1 MGSLIKL
8 NGSNSTSLDLTR
20 FIPVPEYNVNAVEAY
35 EEWTDSAYT
44 THRRLLSSKAQG
56 DFTLK
61 FHSLSEYESF
71 MTFFNA
77 NMDSDTGAINADVFL
92 MYPYETRQG
101 IDVFLTFAPQDDLPY
116 LVEGKGSGFKV
127 NVKQV
132 NSGLVVVT
140 T

>member
-1 MGSLIKL
+1 MASLIKL
-8 NGSNSTSLDLTR
+8 NGANSAVFDLTH
-20 FIPVPEYNVNAVEAY
+20 FIPMPEYNVNAVEAY

-61 FHSLSEYESF
+61 FHSIAEYEAF
-71 MTFFNA
+71 MTFFNT
-77 NMDSDTGAINADVFL
+77 NMDEDTGAIKADVFL
-92 MYPYETRQG
+92 MYPYTTRQN

-116 LVEGKGSGFKV
+116 LAEGKGKGFKV
-127 NVKQV
+127 NLTQRS
-132 NSGLVVVT
+132 SGLEIVT

>member
-8 NGSNSTSLDLTR
+8 NGTNQATFDLTR
-20 FIPVPEYNVNAVEAY
+20 YIPMTEYNLNAVEAY

-61 FHSLSEYESF
+61 FHSLSEYEAF
-71 MTFFNA
+71 MTFYNA

-116 LVEGKGSGFKV
+116 LAEGKGKGFKV
-127 NVKQV
+127 NVMQV
-132 NSGLVVVT
+132 YSGLAVIT